1 MMPACP
7 MLMVGLVTLNVD
19 GLNVYELPEK
29 DAVAETSE
37 NEGVFTLMLV
47 EDATVRIGE
56 TKAIVEAAVNVMA
69 Y

>member
-1 MMPACP
+1 